1 MDTAREHF
9 KNGTNY
15 YYNDDFEYA
24 AREFEHAIR
33 LDRQNDDYYYWCGL
47 AYYDNKDYDEAIEKF
62 EQAIELN
69 NTKGDY
75 YYSSGKA
82 YYKNGN
88 YDSAIKRF
96 EDAISISDNDDE
108 CFFLCGRSYY
118 NNENYDKAIEKF
130 KQAIKINNTN
140 EKFFYWCGLALYN
153 NGNSDGAIE
162 MFGNAINID
171 NTNPDYFYQRG
182 ISYYNSENSD
192 YVSAIE
198 NFEHAIELSDNND
211 EYYYWCGLAYQ
222 HNEEYDAAIEKF
234 EKAIKLNDKDANYFY
249 FCGLSYFYIEK
260 YNEAERMFVSGIKL
274 SPDDLYYYYRELGNL
289 KIKINDYNSA
299 RYCYELAL
307 ENAENDDQKNS
318 INDKILDLGN
328 IDEDNID
335 EDDEITDENEEE
347 YVEEDFQKESAE
359 EDDSY
364 HESQNRDNN
373 LNINSISKFGIDFGT
388 TNSALVSITGS
399 GSNNKIFNYGDEA
412 GYPMPSLVAINKKD
426 GKVFTGSEVK
436 DNLVEYLSEDYYYF
450 ESIKSII
457 NSSKEWEIAGKIY
470 TPIDVAAELF
480 KALYKKV
487 EDRGDRIDNAI
498 VAIPVGFT
506 SKEKECLRQAA
517 QKADFEIKMF
527 VSEPTA
533 AFCSNYKQLKVKNNV
548 VVFDWGGGTLDIS
561 VLNVRNGRVSE
572 VATGGIKLAGD
583 DIDKK
588 LAEQAHKYFCDKHP
602 ECNDFFD
609 KVSDEMKFLLLARSE
624 RAKCN
629 FSDQNEVSIKLNNYL
644 GSQLRYDISY
654 EQFRNLIENEIDK
667 AIECLEKTITKAN
680 LNTETLDCI
689 LCVGGSSNLRPLQEK
704 LKEKYNNKVFIP
716 EATGWN
722 IAKGAAIIA
731 GRPGKFALSRPIG
744 LVLSDDSFLTLLE
757 AGQPIPCNGAPPIT
771 FALTEGKPNEDKS
784 AKFVFAD
791 AEYEADR
798 TFSEYKTVPVRAFD
812 DEKITLS
819 YYVDPNFTFKAKI
832 ETNKKLPESL
842 WVHDK
847 LNVYYQIEDSDEDV

>member
-1 MDTAREHF
+1 MDTAGEHF
-9 KNGTNY
+9 KQGKDY
-15 YYNDDFEYA
+15 YYNNEFEDA
-24 AREFEHAIR
+24 AMEFEHAIR
-33 LDRQNDDYYYWCGL
+33 LERQNEDYFYWCGL
-47 AYYDNKDYDEAIEKF
+47 AYYENEDYEEAIEKF
-62 EQAIELN
+62 KKAIEIDDTN
-69 NTKGDY
+69 EDFY
-75 YYSSGKA
+75 YQCGLA
-82 YYKNGN
+82 YYKNED
-88 YDSAIKRF
+88 YDSAIENF
-96 EDAISISDNDDE
+96 EQSIEIYDNDDE
-108 CFFLCGRSYY
+108 CFYWCGKAYY
-118 NNENYDKAIEKF
+118 NKEEYEDAIEKFEKSIKINANDEKYFYWCGLAYYHNDNYDKAIEMF
-130 KQAIKINNTN
+130 
-140 EKFFYWCGLALYN
+140 EKTLEF
-153 NGNSDGAIE
+153 D
-162 MFGNAINID
+162 D
-171 NTNPDYFYQRG
+171 TNPDYFY
-182 ISYYNSENSD
+182 
-192 YVSAIE
+192 
-198 NFEHAIELSDNND
+198 
-211 EYYYWCGLAYQ
+211 WCGMAYYLSEQ
-222 HNEEYDAAIEKF
+222 YTDAENKF
-234 EKAIKLNDKDANYFY
+234 L
-249 FCGLSYFYIEK
+249 
-260 YNEAERMFVSGIKL
+260 SGIDL
-274 SPDDLYYYYRELGNL
+274 NPDDVYYYYKAIADL
-289 KIKINDYNSA
+289 KIKTNDYDSA
-299 RYCYELAL
+299 REYYELAL

-318 INDKILDLGN
+318 ISGKISDL
-328 IDEDNID
+328 DNID
-335 EDDEITDENEEE
+335 EDDDEITDNDDKYYEDEDPQEEPE
-347 YVEEDFQKESAE
+347 E
-359 EDDSY
+359 EDDDDSY
-364 HESQNRDNN
+364 REIQNRDDN

-399 GSNNKIFNYGDEA
+399 GSNAKKIFNYGDEA
-412 GYPMPSLVAINKKD
+412 GYPMPSLVAIKKD
-426 GKVFTGSEVK
+426 GTKIVTGSEVK
-436 DNLVEYLSEDYYYF
+436 DNLSEYLSDDYYYF

-457 NSSKEWEIAGKIY
+457 NSNKEWEIADKIY

-487 EDRGDRIDNAI
+487 EDRGDRIDNAV

-517 QKADFEIKMF
+517 QKAGFEIKMF

-654 EQFRNLIENEIDK
+654 EQFKNLIENEIDK
-667 AIECLEKTITKAN
+667 AIECLEKTIIKAN
-680 LNTETLDCI
+680 LNCETLDCI

-731 GRPGKFALSRPIG
+731 GRRGKFALSRPIG
-744 LVLSDDSFLTLLE
+744 LVLSDDSFLPLLE
-757 AGQPIPCNGAPPIT
+757 EGQPIPCNGAPPIT
-771 FALTEGKPNEDKS
+771 LALTEGMPNEDKN

-798 TFSEYKTVPVRAFD
+798 TFNEYKTVPVRAFD

-832 ETNKKLPESL
+832 ETNKKFPKSL

-847 LNVYYQIEDSDEDV
+847 LNVYYQIEDSEEDV